1 MAYAVKY
8 LFKFQSSN
16 GTVREI
22 RVLQDGYSGAVIQ
35 RPLGRAPVIK
45 KEQNGGVHGTSLTF
59 YAECHVDREF
69 IEFYTSDP
77 KEYRVDVYA
86 GSTLLWQGYITPEL
100 YSEPDIAPPYDVEVV
115 ATDGVGEL
123 KLYDFAP
130 QGTVTLRSL
139 LSYLLGYTGLSTDVN
154 LVSSLKP
161 GSHGAGALLD
171 MQICVDYL
179 AGKTCYEALTYLLD
193 TLNATITRWGGAW
206 LLVRETNVTFTNDK
220 VRYFNTA
227 GNSALLSGSV
237 QTLGSM
243 RSAPAWPVGQ
253 LSMVIDP
260 AKNKVAVQAPW
271 HPVTCLANADMASD
285 TAWAKANNASY
296 GPDGYLFPNNDT
308 GGSSYATAHIS
319 QSIASAGL
327 RVPMSFELKATGV
340 AAQVGARVGAVIGVL
355 ITYTVGNTVY
365 LLRRGDEGTPVWK
378 EGSAP
383 GSSIDGSLVD
393 YQQPL
398 ASFDADRIQ
407 AETLS
412 IDEIPAFVQGTSYP
426 SGTLTVYVIGTC
438 ARAYSAHLDVVLPK
452 GYQDVLRIDNGARG
466 EGDTVEIAIG
476 RETAEVAYYAA
487 FLQGL
492 LLDNGALITSFS
504 DANFEGMNYLALIA
518 RDYALSVALPRASV
532 KGNVYLE
539 SSIGVPPLVFAKGG
553 LNYWIET
560 WSWDLYEDE
569 LEISARTLPSA
580 SLTVQSETI
589 LESDGSTVSSASTA
603 GSSGGGGGS
612 FPGGVNYFE
621 LDDTLVRLK
630 GQYDYLGPRKGLIF
644 EGVSES
650 DADLYVKKITVG
662 SSTQRVL
669 YSPLPLITE
678 GDQIVGSGTP
688 GGGGGGGAT
697 YMRDLED
704 VSLTNLSNGQM
715 LAWDASLRSGQ
726 GAWKNVP
733 APTGTITSVALA
745 SGTNNGTLML
755 TVNGV
760 ATDNIA
766 VTGWSS
772 KADASALGNYV
783 AKAGDSMTGSLSVP
797 NLNITSLSGSDE
809 ITFAR
814 GNYSYVR
821 CITSG
826 GKLGFITDG
835 KSMAAASVDLAIGPG
850 WVSVN
855 NGVNGASSYNL
866 YVNGSAYATSL
877 TASILYAGRLM
888 TNGSSSDA
896 GIWRG
901 SLISSSLGAGSIA
914 IASDTVNDHIVFL
927 RGNVGIGTVSPAYK
941 LDVAGSLNAT
951 TIYQNGI
958 ALGSNAFSST
968 AYLPL
973 AGGTMTGTITWPA
986 SNSTVLQG
994 LGGTVGGTGMIF
1006 YSLPNSGQVNMTVGM
1021 APASGYTTSYLYLRT
1036 SAGLDL
1042 YHTKGSTNYTI
1053 WDSGNSNKSDVAWTA
1068 AYISLNSTT
1077 SYYPHI
1083 RGNGSFITMSPTGS
1097 VAAATD
1103 DAVYLGAH
1111 KLAPFAVC
1119 SGQIDL
1125 GGGSGNAWA
1134 NLYLANNKII
1144 YFEDSGGT
1152 SRNIMWVSS
1161 SNDFIIGRGLA
1172 SCNTGNKRVLIE
1184 GDSVVLRYGAS
1195 GVNGFTLNNSGNV
1208 TIDASDLAS
1217 TYYKLY
1223 VGGRVNINSTA
1234 ASALRLYVSSAS
1246 TSCYT
1251 DYYANNSSEHY
1262 WRTGHNTSGYYI
1274 ISYDGTGNN
1283 LIVNSSGAVG
1293 IGTSSPAYT
1302 LDVNGTIGTN
1312 NNIFLFE
1319 SLKFTRPNY
1328 CYVSATGSGSA
1339 LSFNIGESGSTNS
1352 KMLICNSGN
1361 VSIGYFGDVGSKLY
1375 VAGSFRVDM
1384 PGAADFIIKRTY
1396 SGGGAYITYYA
1407 DNQTTNYWLA
1417 GADPSASYNSQFAFL
1432 WNATRVVAISTAG
1445 VLTTT
1450 GDQVISS
1457 DATLKTNLQDVT
1469 YSVKDI
1475 AGTRAVTFDWK
1486 DGRGKSAGS
1495 IAQDWKPLIPELVHG
1510 EEGSMTLAYGQ
1521 IALVN
1526 TIIEAREIEVLK
1538 KRVAE
1543 LEDEVKRLRS

>member
-179 AGKTCYEALTYLLD
+179 EGKTCYEALTYLLD
-193 TLNATITRWGGAW
+193 TLHATITRWGGAW

-260 AKNKVAVQAPW
+260 AKNKVTVQAPW
-271 HPVTCLANADMASD
+271 HPVTCLANADMTSD
-285 TAWAKANNASY
+285 TAWAKENNASY

-308 GGSSYATAHIS
+308 GGSSYTTAHIS

-355 ITYTVGNTVY
+355 ITYTVGSTVY

-407 AETLS
+407 AETLN
-412 IDEIPAFVQGTSYP
+412 IDEIPAFVQGTTYP

-476 RETAEVAYYAA
+476 RETADAAYYAA

-492 LLDNGALITSFS
+492 LLDNGALITSFA
-504 DANFEGMNYLALIA
+504 DANFTDGMNYLALIA
-518 RDYALSVALPRASV
+518 RDCALSVALPRASV
-532 KGNVYLE
+532 KGTVYLE

-589 LESDGSTVSSASTA
+589 LESDGSTVSSVSTA
-603 GSSGGGGGS
+603 GSSGGGGGGS
-612 FPGGVNYFE
+612 FPRGVNYFE

-644 EGVSES
+644 EGVGENESS
-650 DADLYVKKITVG
+650 DADLYVKEITVG
-662 SSTQRVL
+662 NSTQRVL

-688 GGGGGGGAT
+688 GGGGGGGVDNL
-697 YMRDLED
+697 YKLED
-704 VSLTNLSNGQM
+704 VYGNFTTGRVKTAAGADVSDGQALVWSGTLSKWVAGTVQ
-715 LAWDASLRSGQ
+715 SGGTYYRDFGITLNNNAFSVAHDVAAYEDEQ
-726 GAWKNVP
+726 
-733 APTGTITSVALA
+733 TITFDPDSHSGVMAENPVEWGAAITYGVNLMVNNTTKGLALA
-745 SGTNNGTLML
+745 SSIVDLWTA
-755 TVNGV
+755 VNGKQPAGNYLTSV
-760 ATDNIA
+760 PLATDSVIGGFQ
-766 VTGWSS
+766 TGFTQSGKNYPVQLSS
-772 KADASALGNYV
+772 NKA
-783 AKAGDSMTGSLSVP
+783 
-797 NLNITSLSGSDE
+797 
-809 ITFAR
+809 
-814 GNYSYVR
+814 
-821 CITSG
+821 
-826 GKLGFITDG
+826 
-835 KSMAAASVDLAIGPG
+835 
-850 WVSVN
+850 
-855 NGVNGASSYNL
+855 
-866 YVNGSAYATSL
+866 YVNVPWT
-877 TASILYAGRLM
+877 
-888 TNGSSSDA
+888 
-896 GIWRG
+896 
-901 SLISSSLGAGSIA
+901 
-914 IASDTVNDHIVFL
+914 DT
-927 RGNVGIGTVSPAYK
+927 TYS
-941 LDVAGSLNAT
+941 NAT
-951 TIYQNGI
+951 TSTAGLMSAADKTKLNGI
-958 ALGSNAFSST
+958 AEGANNYSLPTASSSVLGGIKIGTGLTIDSSGVVSVTGQTQGTVTRVDVGST
-968 AYLPL
+968 AYNPDTNGIVSIPAYPTVPTNVSAFTND
-973 AGGTMTGTITWPA
+973 AGYI
-986 SNSTVLQG
+986 
-994 LGGTVGGTGMIF
+994 
-1006 YSLPNSGQVNMTVGM
+1006 
-1021 APASGYTTSYLYLRT
+1021 TSYINTWR
-1036 SAGLDL
+1036 
-1042 YHTKGSTNYTI
+1042 NVYT
-1053 WDSGNSNKSDVAWTA
+1053 
-1068 AYISLNSTT
+1068 
-1077 SYYPHI
+1077 
-1083 RGNGSFITMSPTGS
+1083 
-1097 VAAATD
+1097 
-1103 DAVYLGAH
+1103 
-1111 KLAPFAVC
+1111 
-1119 SGQIDL
+1119 
-1125 GGGSGNAWA
+1125 
-1134 NLYLANNKII
+1134 
-1144 YFEDSGGT
+1144 GGT
-1152 SRNIMWVSS
+1152 SRV
-1161 SNDFIIGRGLA
+1161 G
-1172 SCNTGNKRVLIE
+1172 TGTDTKAINFAA
-1184 GDSVVLRYGAS
+1184 GS
-1195 GVNGFTLNNSGNV
+1195 NV
-1208 TIDASDLAS
+1208 TI
-1217 TYYKLY
+1217 TYE
-1223 VGGRVNINSTA
+1223 A
-1234 ASALRLYVSSAS
+1234 A
-1246 TSCYT
+1246 
-1251 DYYANNSSEHY
+1251 
-1262 WRTGHNTSGYYI
+1262 G
-1274 ISYDGTGNN
+1274 
-1283 LIVNSSGAVG
+1283 
-1293 IGTSSPAYT
+1293 
-1302 LDVNGTIGTN
+1302 
-1312 NNIFLFE
+1312 
-1319 SLKFTRPNY
+1319 
-1328 CYVSATGSGSA
+1328 TGSGQ
-1339 LSFNIGESGSTNS
+1339 SGSANYFNVKIAASMAFSNLTSHPSTIAGYGITDAKIENGVITLGSNTITPLTSHQTLYNLVIYNS
-1352 KMLICNSGN
+1352 AGTAQLTYKPATSGTYTLTLTKGMVGLGN
-1361 VSIGYFGDVGSKLY
+1361 V
-1375 VAGSFRVDM
+1375 
-1384 PGAADFIIKRTY
+1384 P
-1396 SGGGAYITYYA
+1396 
-1407 DNQTTNYWLA
+1407 NW
-1417 GADPSASYNSQFAFL
+1417 
-1432 WNATRVVAISTAG
+1432 
-1445 VLTTT
+1445 
-1450 GDQVISS
+1450 
-1457 DATLKTNLQDVT
+1457 
-1469 YSVKDI
+1469 
-1475 AGTRAVTFDWK
+1475 AVTSIDA
-1486 DGRGKSAGS
+1486 SAATYGS
-1495 IAQDWKPLIPELVHG
+1495 SA
-1510 EEGSMTLAYGQ
+1510 T
-1521 IALVN
+1521 N
-1526 TIIEAREIEVLK
+1526 
-1538 KRVAE
+1538 
-1543 LEDEVKRLRS
+1543 